1 MKTEE
6 PIPLSPFRCPIPFR
20 RLTRPE
26 FDEMS
31 RLVMAHVFASQNE
44 LGRLCDE
51 AVYQNDVALRLEAAG
66 LGPVVK
72 EVPITVAWRD
82 FTKTYYLD
90 LVVQAGFIGELKTVA
105 ALLKEHDS
113 QLLGYLLLVNVP
125 HGKLVNLRPPSVEY
139 RTVNAVVAAEDRRV
153 FSMATDCWQPQT
165 YRCRELLD
173 LLKELLDAWGAFLE
187 CHLYEEALIHFL
199 GGESRVRQ
207 CVPLIR
213 AGLPLG
219 TQAATLLTDSIAFRI
234 TALAPDAR
242 EGYETHLRRFL
253 ALTPLTT
260 LHWVNLHHHELQLV
274 TLTR

>member
-20 RLTRPE
+20 PLTRPE

-31 RLVMAHVFASQNE
+31 RLVMAHVFAS
-44 LGRLCDE
+44 L
-51 AVYQNDVALRLEAAG
+51 
-66 LGPVVK
+66 
-72 EVPITVAWRD
+72 
-82 FTKTYYLD
+82 
-90 LVVQAGFIGELKTVA
+90 
-105 ALLKEHDS
+105 S
-113 QLLGYLLLVNVP
+113 
-125 HGKLVNLRPPSVEY
+125 
-139 RTVNAVVAAEDRRV
+139 
-153 FSMATDCWQPQT
+153 
-165 YRCRELLD
+165 
-173 LLKELLDAWGAFLE
+173 
-187 CHLYEEALIHFL
+187 EALIHFL

-207 CVPLIR
+207 RVPLVR